1 MSLDCPS
8 CPLLHVWL
16 FILMALLLLLLLL
29 LQELASRA
37 WC

>member
-16 FILMALLLLLLLL
+16 FILMALLLLLLL
-29 LQELASRA
+29 QELASRA